1 MTEVPLPG
9 LDCQNPLAFLAA
21 LGVLRVLTDDASTRG
36 VSPPRL
42 AFSNDALAVLTTD
55 LDLDAIV
62 TRILEDAGRQESN
75 AALALSYTKGG
86 ERVPRNHPEAIH
98 DLKPSK
104 EIARAILDECS
115 RASVRQ
121 AALAAAW
128 FSELAQD
135 RGGST
140 KPTAFHFTAG
150 QQAFLEMVETL
161 RSQITAN
168 DVREALYGPWL
179 NTSQL
184 PSLSWDATVSRNY
197 ALRAGDP
204 SKEKRG
210 SIPAANWLGVIAL
223 EFFPVVADGGRL
235 VTTAIVGGWKDSS
248 FYWPLWSA
256 ATTAK
261 AVASLLRV
269 DARCWT
275 TDERAALGIS
285 RVHSSKISRSDQG
298 GYGSFAPADVVLAK
312 GRRKGAAPL

>member
-1 MTEVPLPG
+1 MTELLTPG
-9 LDCQNPLAFLAA
+9 LDGQNPLAFLAA
-21 LGVLRVLTDDASTRG
+21 LGLLRVLTDDASARG

-42 AFSNDALAVLTTD
+42 AFSNEALAVLTTD
-55 LDLDAIV
+55 LDLDAIIAQV
-62 TRILEDAGRQESN
+62 LDDAVRQECN
-75 AALALSYTKGG
+75 AALALAYTKAGA
-86 ERVPRNHPEAIH
+86 RVPRDHPEAMC
-98 DLKPSK
+98 DLKPTK
-104 EIARAILDECS
+104 EIARELLDRCACGGARE
-115 RASVRQ
+115 AS
-121 AALAAAW
+121 LAAAW

-135 RGGST
+135 RGGNT

-150 QQAFLEMVETL
+150 QQAFLDMVETL
-161 RSQITAN
+161 RRQVTAS
-168 DVREALYGPWL
+168 DVREALDGPWL

-223 EFFPVVADGGRL
+223 EFFPVVADRGRL
-235 VTTAIVGGWKDSS
+235 VTTAVVGGWKDSS

-256 ATTAK
+256 ATTAN

-269 DARCWT
+269 DARSWSAE
-275 TDERAALGIS
+275 ERAALGIS

-312 GRRKGAAPL
+312 GRNRRA